1 MRICAYLN
9 KSLSPRVDPSL
20 LLLRR
25 TTYTPKHTQMRCRC
39 GALWCWTC
47 GQDISEESYGH
58 FREGASNCGLWEREA
73 LLAWQRQMAGMEV
86 GRGIQGEMVRLVNW
100 GRWGAPEEGAWARR
114 RRGGGGQQRGDD
126 GIRIVRCGKCGGQHV
141 KLGTNNHIRCSACR
155 GQFCAL
161 CGAANFRKASEHFGP
176 GGCKQH
182 TS

>member
-1 MRICAYLN
+1 M
-9 KSLSPRVDPSL
+9 STSTSPRSDPSL
-20 LLLRR
+20 LRL
-25 TTYTPKHTQMRCRC
+25 TTPPKHDKMRCRC

-47 GQDISEESYGH
+47 GKDISEESYGH

-114 RRGGGGQQRGDD
+114 RRGGGGPQRGDD

-161 CGAANFRKASEHFGP
+161 CGSANFRKASEHFGP